1 MEKNMNN
8 YILKPGQ
15 WKGRWRRWIRTF
27 PRLMPETQR
36 LAQMRSLD
44 AWKIWNHKHFM
55 PLLFSFFLVKNLDFE
70 ERFYDE
76 FGSLYPVF
84 TIYLYGSLSLYQ
96 KQQNE
101 CSCFNLLAKYVQTYE
116 GSCVGCHA
124 WRTPSQCTPSTN
136 LLLWQREHTKQLWST
151 ILIQNN
157 K

>member
-1 MEKNMNN
+1 MEKNMKN

-15 WKGRWRRWIRTF
+15 WKGRWRRSNRTF
-27 PRLMPETQR
+27 PRLMLETQR

-96 KQQNE
+96 KQQN
-101 CSCFNLLAKYVQTYE
+101 
-116 GSCVGCHA
+116 
-124 WRTPSQCTPSTN
+124 
-136 LLLWQREHTKQLWST
+136 
-151 ILIQNN
+151 
-157 K
+157 